1 MTVREA
7 IVVAQEEEKRYLI
20 AAEEMTAAPLD
31 DDGRCVEHARR
42 YKQRAQALGM
52 LLRIAQEWERTASE

>member
-1 MTVREA
+1 MTVKEA
-7 IVVAQEEEKRYLI
+7 ITVVQEEEKRCMI

-42 YKQRAQALGM
+42 YKQRAQALRM
-52 LLRIAQEWERTASE
+52 LLRIAQEWERMESE